1 MNGKLKIALGEVQ
14 KTLLYPLWGRAR
26 ESQAENPLI
35 RDVYAHEIVSKLDFD
50 FSDIHN
56 MPVHLQINSA
66 VRAHNFD
73 TELRKLITQYPDAT
87 IVNIGA
93 GLDTTFQRVDN
104 GRIFWYDL
112 DLQDTIALRHQLV
125 PEGERNRLIAKSVFD
140 LSWFN
145 DVQVRGSK
153 VIFMAA
159 GVLAYFTGH
168 DIRKLFLDI
177 AQEFP
182 DSDIVFETYSRAM
195 LWLSDLRG
203 KIRDSNNDND
213 KIIGNICWTLN
224 SSKIF
229 TEWSD
234 RISIVEEYPFYSRV
248 NLSDHWDTR
257 YLVPIRLITFLK
269 GLHMVHLR
277 FS

>member
-50 FSDIHN
+50 FSNIHN

-73 TELRKLITQYPDAT
+73 TELHKLIAQYPDAT
-87 IVNIGA
+87 VVNIGA
-93 GLDTTFQRVDN
+93 GLDTTFKRVDN

-125 PEGERNRLIAKSVFD
+125 PEGERNRFIAKSVFD
-140 LSWFN
+140 LSWFK

-203 KIRDSNNDND
+203 KMHDSGNDND
-213 KIIGNICWTLN
+213 KITGNICWTLN
-224 SSKIF
+224 SSKVF